1 LKFGDGSLVY
11 AADFFPLLDI
21 LVQGLLQQRKCL
33 IVLDPAK
40 LRFEVEQGGRQP
52 ALLRIAVAPVV
63 HFLYPRLPLVP
74 LAALQDRGRPE
85 DLLDGRMQALRTIRD
100 DE

>member
-11 AADFFPLLDI
+11 AADFFPFS
-21 LVQGLLQQRKCL
+21 CL

-52 ALLRIAVAPVV
+52 D
-63 HFLYPRLPLVP
+63 LP
-74 LAALQDRGRPE
+74 D
-85 DLLDGRMQALRTIRD
+85 
-100 DE
+100 